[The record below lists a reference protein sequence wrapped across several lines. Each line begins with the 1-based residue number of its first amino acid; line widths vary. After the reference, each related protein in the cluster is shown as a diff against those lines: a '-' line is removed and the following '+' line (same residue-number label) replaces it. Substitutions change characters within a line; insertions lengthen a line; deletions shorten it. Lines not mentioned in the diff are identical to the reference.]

1 MSLWKQKGNNN
12 TRVCELL
19 DRVIESEVYGSSLD
33 SSSAAYAS
41 QSIHKWHFENHLWLL
56 LNMFIDGFMHTVSQP
71 WVVAV
76 ELDAAAPRCFSLCCN
91 AQPTPPQSWAAWQVW
106 VVDIDS
112 CGRGRLFRSFG
123 VLLLQFLLN
132 TKNWITWQGDKE
144 WKLCFVTGQFFRRAM
159 LHSPRQKRPF
169 FEHCLCPLLTAP
181 IDSFVHGISQS
192 LAAMAFEMTVVERN
206 GFSCSSSCFA
216 S

>member
-1 MSLWKQKGNNN
+1 
-12 TRVCELL
+12 
-19 DRVIESEVYGSSLD
+19 
-33 SSSAAYAS
+33 
-41 QSIHKWHFENHLWLL
+41 
-56 LNMFIDGFMHTVSQP
+56 
-71 WVVAV
+71 
-76 ELDAAAPRCFSLCCN
+76 
-91 AQPTPPQSWAAWQVW
+91 

-181 IDSFVHGISQS
+181 IDSFVHGIGFPASGSNWTWTACSRQKERVGCFLLS
-192 LAAMAFEMTVVERN
+192 LDKRGRSAANNNKLNVV
-206 GFSCSSSCFA
+206 SDSSVLVLARPSFVLII
-216 S
+216 